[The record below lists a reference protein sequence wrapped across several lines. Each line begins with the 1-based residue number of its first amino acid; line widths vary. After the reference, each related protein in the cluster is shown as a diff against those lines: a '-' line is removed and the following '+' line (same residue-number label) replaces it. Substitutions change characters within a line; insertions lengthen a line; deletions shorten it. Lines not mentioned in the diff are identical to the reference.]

1 MQYSSGLALVAAVA
15 LASPA
20 AAESASRGQI
30 DSLIASHAS
39 ANNVPEALVRRV
51 VMKESRF
58 NARAVGRGGAMGLMQ
73 IKYSTARG
81 MGYRGTAAG
90 LLDPDT
96 NLTYGVRYL
105 AGAYRVAG
113 GNGDRAWSYY
123 RNGYYHQAKRQRSR
137 ATVVAYRSDS
147 VTSTRRSGRRA
158 RGPDG
163 SPFAPIKR
171 LLSTAR

>member
-1 MQYSSGLALVAAVA
+1 MQYSSGLALGLAAVVA
-15 LASPA
+15 LSATA
-20 AAESASRGQI
+20 VAQSASRGQI
-30 DSLIASHAS
+30 DSLIASHART
-39 ANNVPEALVRRV
+39 NNVPEPLVRRV

-81 MGYRGTAAG
+81 LGYRGTPSG

-105 AGAYRVAG
+105 AGAYRAAG

-123 RNGYYHQAKRQRSR
+123 RTGYYYHAKRKRIVAASRIDGVTTERRYGRRSR
-137 ATVVAYRSDS
+137 GADI
-147 VTSTRRSGRRA
+147 
-158 RGPDG
+158 
-163 SPFAPIKR
+163 SPFTPIKKLFGDSR
-171 LLSTAR
+171 